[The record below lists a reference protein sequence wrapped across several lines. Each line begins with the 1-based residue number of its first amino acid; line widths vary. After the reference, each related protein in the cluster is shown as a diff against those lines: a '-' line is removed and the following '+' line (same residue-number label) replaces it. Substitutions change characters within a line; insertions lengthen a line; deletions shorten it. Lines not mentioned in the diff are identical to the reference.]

1 MMKRIN
7 RKPQKANRAKI
18 RDFYS
23 NADKSLRESS
33 YDDELSIQDDPI
45 FLRREFENTDRFFI
59 QNSIRLNYW
68 NYGTGKRNFKGL

>member
-1 MMKRIN
+1 MNRIN

-33 YDDELSIQDDPI
+33 FDDELSIQDDPI
-45 FLRREFENTDRFFI
+45 FLRRELEHTDNFYI
-59 QNSIRLNYW
+59 QNSIRANY
-68 NYGTGKRNFKGL
+68 